1 MKKIVRDI
9 RDIVG
14 WLRENRDE
22 RNLIIQDI
30 VIVVVFAII
39 AIAATY
45 LSAELM

>member
-1 MKKIVRDI
+1 MKKIVENI

-30 VIVVVFAII
+30 VIVAVFALTAI
-39 AIAATY
+39 AITCV
-45 LSAELM
+45 SAEIM

>member
-9 RDIVG
+9 TDIVG

-45 LSAELM
+45 LSAEIM

>member
-1 MKKIVRDI
+1 MKIVENIKNVAR
-9 RDIVG
+9 

-30 VIVVVFAII
+30 VIVIVFAII

>member
-1 MKKIVRDI
+1 MKKIVRNL

-30 VIVVVFAII
+30 VIVVIFALT
-39 AIAATY
+39 AIAVTCV
-45 LSAELM
+45 SAEIM